1 MQQFNPNPQ
10 AWGRTTTR
18 TQVEVDQ
25 GLRSF
30 MLGVYNNMSLG
41 LAISAMVALG
51 VNMFAVTAN
60 VADAYRNAAGQAV
73 RMGGQFLTPFG
84 HALYGTPLMW
94 VVALAPLAFIFF
106 FSFRMDRMSASS
118 ARSTFFAFAAVMG
131 ASLSTLLLRYTGAS
145 VVQVFFIT
153 AASFGALSLWGYTTS
168 RSLSGMGSFLMMG
181 VIGLL
186 IASIVNIFMA
196 SSALQFAIS
205 CLGVLIFAG
214 LTAYD
219 TQKIKEMYIYGDYDT
234 EAAGKASI
242 FGALTLYLDFINM
255 FQFLLQLFGMRSSN
269 E

>member
-1 MQQFNPNPQ
+1 
-10 AWGRTTTR
+10 
-18 TQVEVDQ
+18 
-25 GLRSF
+25 
-30 MLGVYNNMSLG
+30 
-41 LAISAMVALG
+41 
-51 VNMFAVTAN
+51 
-60 VADAYRNAAGQAV
+60 
-73 RMGGQFLTPFG
+73 
-84 HALYGTPLMW
+84 
-94 VVALAPLAFIFF
+94 
-106 FSFRMDRMSASS
+106 
-118 ARSTFFAFAAVMG
+118 MG